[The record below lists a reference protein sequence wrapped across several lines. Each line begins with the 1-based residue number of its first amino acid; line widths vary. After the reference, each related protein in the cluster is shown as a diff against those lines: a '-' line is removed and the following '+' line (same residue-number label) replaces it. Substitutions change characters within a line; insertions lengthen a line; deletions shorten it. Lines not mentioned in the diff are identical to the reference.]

1 MSWTQISCQYDGTYF
16 GFLSCVFDCYVN
28 REEPVEFHGP
38 EDLCCSLYPLR
49 TVVTDEAHARRVYR
63 SFAKF
68 GGEGRRLAVR
78 TFLTCLPDKE
88 LWLWRFMRL
97 GYAQGARVGQNL
109 TDPTVHRVRKAVW
122 HLEHEAH
129 MYKGFTRFSDLDGVL
144 VGEIEPK
151 NRVLPLLQAHFCGR
165 YPQENF
171 ALHDRTHHE
180 ALFHQPGPNGW
191 AILPVEDF
199 SPGPAGAEELACR
212 RLWRTF
218 YDTIAIEGR
227 YNPKCRMTNMP
238 KRYWAMMT
246 EFQKDWDT
254 ALPEVKP
261 KA

>member
-1 MSWTQISCQYDGTYF
+1 MSWTQISCQYDGTYP

-28 REEPVEFHGP
+28 REEPVEFHAP
-38 EDLCCSLYPLR
+38 EDMCCSLYPLR
-49 TVVTDEAHARRVYR
+49 QVETDEAHAQRVFR

-68 GGEGRRLAVR
+68 GAEGRRLAVR

-88 LWLWRFMRL
+88 LWLWRFLRL
-97 GYAQGARVGQNL
+97 AYEQGPKIGRNL
-109 TDPTVHRVRKAVW
+109 TDPTVDKVRKAVW

-129 MYKGFTRFSDLDGVL
+129 MYKGFTRFSELEGTL

-151 NRVLPLLQAHFCGR
+151 NRVLPLLRTHFSGR
-165 YPQENF
+165 YPQECF
-171 ALHDRTHHE
+171 VLHDRTHRE
-180 ALFHQPGPNGW
+180 ALFHQPGPQGC

-199 SPGPAGAEELACR
+199 SMGPAGAEELAYR
-212 RLWRTF
+212 RLWRAF

-254 ALPEVKP
+254 ALPEVKGV
-261 KA
+261 